1 MNRLNRQIRA
11 AILADV
17 QKNGARNTRILNA
30 IYAKFFK
37 TTKQRIS
44 GNISYLVTSG
54 TVSIVRSRPTSYI
67 F

>member
-1 MNRLNRQIRA
+1 MNRQIRA
-11 AILADV
+11 AILADIR
-17 QKNGARNTRILNA
+17 KYGARNTRRLNT
-30 IYAKFFK
+30 IYSRRFK

-54 TVSIVRSRPTSYI
+54 AVSIVRHRPNSYI

>member
-1 MNRLNRQIRA
+1 MNRRIRA
-11 AILADV
+11 AILADI
-17 QKNGARNTRILNA
+17 QKNGARNTRRLSA
-30 IYAKFFK
+30 IYSRLFK

-54 TVSIVRSRPTSYI
+54 TVSIVRNRPNSYI